1 MEIVEEEADSAA
13 AVERRRRRR
22 RRRRRSSSGG
32 FGSSFKPK
40 PVEVGKEYDVTIS
53 DTSRR
58 GEGIAKIDGFVIFVA
73 GAKQGQSARI
83 KVTRV
88 TDRFATGEVVNGA
101 AKTETTSESADSSS
115 EEQPASV
122 TARVLTPILVAPS
135 RAPGIPLFFVL

>member
-1 MEIVEEEADSAA
+1 MSYGN
-13 AVERRRRRR
+13 RSGGRGGYGSSRGGGYGGSGGSGG
-22 RRRRRSSSGG
+22 RSSSGG

-88 TDRFATGEVVNGA
+88 TDRFATGEVVTGGSAGTTEA
-101 AKTETTSESADSSS
+101 ASESSGS
-115 EEQPASV
+115 EEQPEA
-122 TARVLTPILVAPS
+122 
-135 RAPGIPLFFVL
+135 